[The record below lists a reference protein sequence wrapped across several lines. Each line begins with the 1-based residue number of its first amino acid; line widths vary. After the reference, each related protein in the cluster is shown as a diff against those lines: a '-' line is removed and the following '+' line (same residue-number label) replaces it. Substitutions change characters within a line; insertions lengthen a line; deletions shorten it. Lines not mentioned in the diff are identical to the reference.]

1 MKFHPLLQVS
11 LVLALGCALQAGLR
25 AEEPA
30 PNTLTAAE
38 KAAGWKLLFDGKT
51 TQGWRNLGKPTL
63 TGTNGWVVQEGWL
76 KKLPK
81 IRGGDIVSVEAFDN
95 FELNWEWSFPPKCN
109 NGIKYFV
116 NERRRGTPGPEF
128 QMIDDALEKQPK
140 HMTGSFYDVLPP
152 KEHAPVR
159 FAPEVNQARLVV
171 RGNHVEHYLNGEKV
185 LEYDCGSDEV
195 KAALT
200 KSKFKNAAGF
210 GEKFQ
215 GPILLTDHSDECWF
229 RSLKIRE
236 LPLH

>member
-51 TQGWRNLGKPTL
+51 TQGWRNLG
-63 TGTNGWVVQEGWL
+63 
-76 KKLPK
+76 
-81 IRGGDIVSVEAFDN
+81 SVEAFDN

-229 RSLKIRE
+229 RSLKVRE
-236 LPLH
+236 LPLN